1 MNDYDVIVSL
11 TTWKGRINDDKVYKV
26 IFRLLKQ
33 QVTQFKYKVVLV
45 LSRGEF
51 GDDFVLP
58 DVLQLMQQEPN
69 FEILWT
75 DKNTKALKKLD
86 PTMAKYP
93 ELPIITTDDDVLL
106 MKHAVDTMMRAHKMY
121 PDAIL
126 GTVCGTWHPEI
137 IRVGNFRLF
146 PPHSLADLPV
156 EYFEEYFHCLHD
168 DEWNGIRAKVKG
180 TRSLKVADKLIENI
194 NFGNQKVSFRREYN
208 QFHFADA
215 YVKFKKEHEE
225 LGL

>member
-11 TTWKGRINDDKVYKV
+11 TTWKGRINDNHVYKV

-45 LSRGEF
+45 LSREEF
-51 GDDFVLP
+51 GDDYVLP

-93 ELPIITTDDDVLL
+93 ELPIITIDDDDLVT
-106 MKHAVDTMMRAHKMY
+106 KHAVETMMLAHKQY

-126 GTVCGTWHPEI
+126 GTICGTWHPELV
-137 IRVGNFRLF
+137 RVAGIRLF
-146 PPHSLADLPV
+146 PPHSLADLPYEDFV
-156 EYFEEYFHCLHD
+156 KYFEGLHD
-168 DEWNGIRAKVKG
+168 DEWNAIRANAKG
-180 TRSLKVADKLIENI
+180 TGSLKVADKLIENSLY
-194 NFGNQKVSFRREYN
+194 GNQSVAFRKEYN
-208 QFHFADA
+208 KFNFTEA
-215 YVKFKKEHEE
+215 YGKYKKERLEK
-225 LGL
+225 

>member
-1 MNDYDVIVSL
+1 MKEYDVIVSL
-11 TTWKGRINDDKVYKV
+11 TTWKGRINDSHVYKV

-33 QVTQFKYKVVLV
+33 QITQFKYKVVLV
-45 LSRGEF
+45 LSREEF

-93 ELPIITTDDDVLL
+93 ELPIITLDDDDLVT
-106 MKHAVDTMMRAHKMY
+106 KHAVETMMRSHKNY

-126 GTVCGTWHPEI
+126 GTICGTWHPELV
-137 IRVGNFRLF
+137 RVAGVRLF
-146 PPHSLADLPV
+146 PPHSLADLPYEDFV
-156 EYFEEYFHCLHD
+156 KYFEGLHD
-168 DEWNGIRAKVKG
+168 DEWNAIRANAKG
-180 TRSLKVADKLIENI
+180 TRSLKVVDKLIENSLY
-194 NFGNQKVSFRREYN
+194 GNQSVAFRKEYN
-208 QFHFADA
+208 KFNFTDA
-215 YVKFKKEHEE
+215 YGKYKNERLEK
-225 LGL
+225 

>member
-1 MNDYDVIVSL
+1 MKDYDVIVSL

-33 QVTQFKYKVVLV
+33 QVTNFKYKVVLV
-45 LSRGEF
+45 LSREEF
-51 GDDFVLP
+51 GDDYVLP
-58 DVLQLMQQEPN
+58 EPLALMERFEPN

-93 ELPIITTDDDVLL
+93 ELPIITTDDDILL
-106 MKHAVDTMMRAHKMY
+106 KPNAIDMMMQAHVGY

-126 GTVCGTWHPEI
+126 GTVCGTYFCDI
-137 IRVGNFRLF
+137 CRVGNLRLF

-156 EYFEEYFHCLHD
+156 SDFEKYFNCLHD
-168 DEWNGIRAKVKG
+168 DEWNGIRAKAKG
-180 TRSLKVADKLIENI
+180 TRMLKVADKLIENVSY
-194 NFGNQKVSFRREYN
+194 GDQTDSFRKIYSK
-208 QFHFADA
+208 FDFKAA
-215 YVKFKKEHEE
+215 YDKYMKEHKE
-225 LGL
+225 